1 MFNQEP
7 LEMENSNAFKQLNL
21 FENQEKRDLG
31 LYLEIIRKIE
41 KNPEIK
47 LSRNMSL
54 STHHSN
60 QFVGNVIRQLKKE
73 GLIKLVGLERNG
85 IQIYGVYKSIESA
98 DEELQ
103 IPKKSDSQIT
113 MTNFYHMYP
122 AFSANKRDAF
132 KKALEKSNINS
143 QVIIGTKE
151 RFFEVYSK
159 KELITFYEEFM
170 CKYSKKYNS
179 YKELEE
185 KKPRLELVK
194 TEKVIKKED
203 RKDVIK
209 KEILSYLSN
218 NENSLI
224 SVRLLCLDLYR
235 ELRTY
240 NIHITEIESV
250 LRDMY
255 TEEEIRAE
263 KIKVNSK
270 KEAFIQA
277 TKSLT
282 WKEFEKNGFDSD
294 TYMSVPIFFQYHIS
308 KKYLNKNQAEIKIAK
323 SNLFSI
329 KFVARNRRRVTLYL
343 KEDLFEMFKRNLVQE
358 REKRQVQTSDK
369 KELVSS
375 LFKDNNSINV
385 EKQIPAH
392 QKITKL
398 KETKKTLFKFKIFGK
413 EVSLT
418 IG

>member
-85 IQIYGVYKSIESA
+85 IQIYGVYKSIESD

-143 QVIIGTKE
+143 QVVIGNKE
-151 RFFEVYSK
+151 RFFEVYPK

-170 CKYSKKYNS
+170 YKYSKKYNF
-179 YKELEE
+179 YEELKEE
-185 KKPRLELVK
+185 KPRLELVK
-194 TEKVIKKED
+194 TEKVIKKEN

-224 SVRLLCLDLYR
+224 SVKLLCLDLYR
-235 ELRTY
+235 KFRTY
-240 NIHITEIESV
+240 NVGITEIESV

-308 KKYLNKNQAEIKIAK
+308 KKYLNKNQAETKIAK

-329 KFVARNRRRVTLYL
+329 KFVARNKKHVTLYL
-343 KEDLFEMFKRNLVQE
+343 KEDLFEMFKRNLVQG

-375 LFKDNNSINV
+375 LFKDNNNINV